1 MKLDQRFMQ
10 LFSSEYQQIEA
21 DLSVGCCWGCG
32 GVVVVLPAVVSVFV
46 LVFAFIVVILAECCC
61 CVGECL
67 FLLLSVCVWK
77 LQKQSR

>member
-46 LVFAFIVVILAECCC
+46 LVVALRVVILAATLPWARGGG
-61 CVGECL
+61 V
-67 FLLLSVCVWK
+67 LLLC
-77 LQKQSR
+77 R

>member
-32 GVVVVLPAVVSVFV
+32 GVVVVLPDVVSVFV
-46 LVFAFIVVILAECCC
+46 LVVALLVVILAATLPWARGGG
-61 CVGECL
+61 V
-67 FLLLSVCVWK
+67 LLLC
-77 LQKQSR
+77 R